1 MVKQLRAILKNCET
15 HGVNKLIGKDMLP
28 MSAGYVPI
36 GKTEGAWAN
45 CAHKFAGFFE
55 GRCFE
60 GTMWSNVRSLVCAVF
75 LELRRR
81 SYVELVVYLRG

>member
-1 MVKQLRAILKNCET
+1 MFPLETLKAR
-15 HGVNKLIGKDMLP
+15 GRIAP
-28 MSAGYVPI
+28 
-36 GKTEGAWAN
+36 
-45 CAHKFAGFFE
+45 HKFAGFFE

-81 SYVELVVYLRG
+81 SYVEPVVYLRG